1 MKNFLK
7 YTLFAGAV
15 LGVYL
20 LVKWYLDKYKKEQS
34 ETKETIKPKPI
45 SEYVEQIDTSNYN
58 DEENSVELD
67 NTNATIQKLGVI
79 GDDADISDLAYMQL
93 N

>member
-20 LVKWYLDKYKKEQS
+20 LVKWYLDKNKKETS
-34 ETKETIKPKPI
+34 EPLPTTKPAIT
-45 SEYVEQIDTSNYN
+45 YVGGLDTATDN
-58 DEENSVELD
+58 EENSVTLPD
-67 NTNATIQKLGVI
+67 SKDPIQKLGLI